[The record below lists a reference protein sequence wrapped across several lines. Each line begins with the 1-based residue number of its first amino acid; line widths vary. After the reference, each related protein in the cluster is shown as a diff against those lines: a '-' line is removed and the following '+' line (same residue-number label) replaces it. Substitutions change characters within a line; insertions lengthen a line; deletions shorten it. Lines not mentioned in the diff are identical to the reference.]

1 MNICHTTSVHK
12 RNDGKGIIAAK
23 NFYEIRAHSDGQ
35 FDKELSF
42 P

>member
-1 MNICHTTSVHK
+1 MMAKVLLQ
-12 RNDGKGIIAAK
+12 RK